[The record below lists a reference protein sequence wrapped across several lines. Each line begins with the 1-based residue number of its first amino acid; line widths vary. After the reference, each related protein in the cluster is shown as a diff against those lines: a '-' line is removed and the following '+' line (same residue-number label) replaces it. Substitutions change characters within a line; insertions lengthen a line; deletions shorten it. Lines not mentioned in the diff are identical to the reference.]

1 MRDLTPKRPFE
12 APPPDLRNRSGL
24 LPGNRRAP
32 RALVLPAALMMIA
45 LFPGCAPEDRAARAI
60 GDAIER
66 HGGEVFRDM
75 DVTFTFR
82 GAWFRVVQDGGRFRY
97 ERHLVGPRGEEV
109 VESLSNEGTHRIVDG
124 SPVPL
129 DEADRARVET
139 AVNSVV
145 YFGFL
150 PFRLQDPAVVLR
162 DLGEVMVHDR
172 PYRKL
177 EVTFRQD
184 GGGDDWE
191 DRFVYWF
198 HRDDRTLDYLAYR
211 YHRDGG
217 GTRFRRA
224 VNRREVGGL
233 LLQDYE
239 NYAGIQEV
247 EDIADYDRL
256 MERGLLRLV
265 SVVEMEDLVV
275 NGVPEMAWDEGLEI
289 RLGID
294 RAQYRPGDP
303 MEVVIALRN
312 PTNRPRQLSFA
323 TSQRYDLALIDL
335 DGEEVYRW
343 SGDRAFLQALGEI
356 SLEPGSE
363 EVWRESLAAPDRAG
377 SYTLQGT
384 IPTLEG
390 ELGTR
395 LPVEV
400 RP

>member
-1 MRDLTPKRPFE
+1 MV
-12 APPPDLRNRSGL
+12 A
-24 LPGNRRAP
+24 
-32 RALVLPAALMMIA
+32 VL
-45 LFPGCAPEDRAARAI
+45 PGCAPEDPTARVI
-60 GDAIER
+60 GEAIER

-75 DVTFTFR
+75 DVSFTFR
-82 GAWFRVVQDGGRFRY
+82 GARFRVVQDGGLFRY
-97 ERHLVGPRGEEV
+97 ERRYVGPRGEV
-109 VESLSNEGTHRIVDG
+109 VEESLSNEGAHRLVDG
-124 SPVPL
+124 SPIPL
-129 DEADRARVET
+129 DQADQARVET

-162 DLGEVMVHDR
+162 DLGEVTVHDR
-172 PYRKL
+172 PYRKV
-177 EVTFRQD
+177 EVTFREE

-239 NYAGIQEV
+239 NYTGIQEV
-247 EDIADYDRL
+247 GDIADYDRL

-265 SVVEMEDLVV
+265 SVVGMEDLVV

-289 RLGID
+289 QLGID

-303 MEVVIALRN
+303 MGVVIAVRN
-312 PTNRPRQLSFA
+312 ATNRPRQLSFA
-323 TSQRYDLALIDL
+323 TSQRYDLTLTDL
-335 DGEEVYRW
+335 DGEKVFRW
-343 SGDRAFLQALGEI
+343 SGDRAFLQVLGEL

-363 EVWRESLAAPDRAG
+363 EVWLESLVAPDRAG

-384 IPTLEG
+384 IPTLDG

-395 LPVEV
+395 VPVEV